1 MRSLHIAST
10 GMQAQQLNVE
20 VISNN
25 IANINTTGYKR
36 NRAEFADLLYQESR
50 RVGSPS
56 TDDNTIVPTGVQVG
70 LGVKAIA
77 VTRDHQQ
84 GNLLKTDNT
93 FDVAISGRGFLNIQ
107 LPNGE
112 TAYTRNGA
120 LKVSENG
127 TLVTADGFEVEP
139 GITIPENTVKVEI
152 NRTGQVFASLDGQ
165 VAPQDLGQLSL
176 TNFINESGLQAIGDN
191 YLLETPASGQPVQ
204 GVAGDPGF
212 GTIIQNFLET
222 SNVNAVSEITS
233 LITAQRTFEM
243 NSQVIQ
249 ASDEMMRSVS
259 NIR

>member
-1 MRSLHIAST
+1 MRSLHIAAT

-70 LGVKAIA
+70 LGVKPVA
-77 VTRDHQQ
+77 VSRDHQQ
-84 GNLLKTDNT
+84 GSMLKTDNE
-93 FDVAISGRGFLNIQ
+93 FDIAISGRGFLSIA

-120 LKVSENG
+120 LKPSENG
-127 TLVTADGFEVEP
+127 VLVTADGFQVDP
-139 GITIPENTVKVEI
+139 GITIPDNVKNVEI
-152 NRTGQVFASLDGQ
+152 NRVGQVFASFDGQ
-165 VAPQDLGQLSL
+165 IELQNLGQLTI
-176 TNFINESGLQAIGDN
+176 TNFVNEAGLQAIGDN
-191 YLLETPASGQPVQ
+191 YLLQTPASGQPVQ
-204 GVAGDPGF
+204 GAAGDPGF
-212 GTIIQNFLET
+212 GSIVQNFLET
-222 SNVNAVSEITS
+222 SNVTAVSEITS

-249 ASDEMMRSVS
+249 ASDEMMRNVS

>member
-1 MRSLHIAST
+1 MRSLHIAAT

-70 LGVKAIA
+70 LGVKAVA
-77 VTRDHQQ
+77 VARDHQQ
-84 GNLLKTDNT
+84 GNLLKTDNQ
-93 FDVAISGRGFLNIQ
+93 FDVAISGRGFLNIN

-120 LKVSENG
+120 LKLSENG
-127 TLVTADGFEVEP
+127 LLVTADGFQVDP
-139 GITIPENTVKVEI
+139 GITVPENAVKVEI
-152 NRTGQVFASLDGQ
+152 NRTGQVFAAIDGQ
-165 VAPQDLGQLSL
+165 VEPQNLGQLVM
-176 TNFINESGLQAIGDN
+176 TNFVNEAGLQAIGDN
-191 YLLETPASGQPVQ
+191 YLLQTPASGQPVQ

-212 GTIIQNFLET
+212 GTMLQNFLET

-243 NSQVIQ
+243 NSQIIQ
-249 ASDEMMRSVS
+249 ASDEMMRSVA